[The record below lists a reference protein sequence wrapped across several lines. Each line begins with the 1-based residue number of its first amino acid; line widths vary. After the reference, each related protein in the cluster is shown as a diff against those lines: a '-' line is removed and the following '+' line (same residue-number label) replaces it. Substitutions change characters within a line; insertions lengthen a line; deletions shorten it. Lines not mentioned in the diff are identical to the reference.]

1 MEIKS
6 LAGVG
11 FDVIFKAFAQAFADY
26 EMQVD
31 RTQLQVML
39 KRRGFLPELSFAAFE
54 GDDIVAFT
62 LNGVGLFNGVL
73 TAYDTGTGTVK
84 AYRKQGL
91 ATQIFQ
97 YSVPYL
103 REMHIQQYLL
113 EVLQHNTK
121 AVSIYTNQGF
131 EVSREFNYFMQ
142 RNDAVLCESKQTE
155 NFYSISP
162 ISVEALATIPYLGD
176 FHPSWQN
183 SMESIARTASDFTFL
198 GAFVGTGLVGYC
210 VFDPISGDVTQIAV
224 DQSYR
229 RKGIASLLLA
239 EMRRLNKSENIK
251 VLNTA
256 ISCESITAFLQAK
269 NIPVKGQQFEMI
281 KKIAVS
287 SE

>member
-31 RTQLQVML
+31 RAQLQVML

-54 GDDIVAFT
+54 GDEIVAFT

-84 AYRKQGL
+84 EYRGRGL
-91 ATQIFQ
+91 ATQIFE
-97 YSVPYL
+97 YSIPHL
-103 REMHIQQYLL
+103 KERNIRQYLL
-113 EVLQHNTK
+113 EVLQHNTG
-121 AVSIYTNQGF
+121 AVSVYTNLGF
-131 EVSREFNYFMQ
+131 KVTREFNYFMQ
-142 RNDAVLCESKQTE
+142 RNEEVHCESKQTE
-155 NFYSISP
+155 NFYSIRP
-162 ISVEALATIPYLGD
+162 ISVESLAVIPYLGD

-183 SMESIARTASDFTFL
+183 SMESIARMASDFIYL

-210 VFDPISGDVTQIAV
+210 VFDPISGDVTQLAV
-224 DQSYR
+224 NQSYR
-229 RKGIASLLLA
+229 RKGIASSLLA
-239 EMRRLNKSENIK
+239 EMLRLNKSENIK

-269 NIPVKGQQFEMI
+269 NIPVKGKQFEMI

>member
-31 RTQLQVML
+31 RAQLQVML

-54 GDDIVAFT
+54 GDEIVAFT

-84 AYRKQGL
+84 EYRGRGL
-91 ATQIFQ
+91 ATQIFE
-97 YSVPYL
+97 YSIPHL
-103 REMHIQQYLL
+103 IERNIRQYLL
-113 EVLQHNTK
+113 EVLQHNTG
-121 AVSIYTNQGF
+121 AVSVYTNLGF
-131 EVSREFNYFMQ
+131 KVTREFNYFTQ
-142 RNDAVLCESKQTE
+142 RNEEVQCELHHTE
-155 NFYSISP
+155 GLYSISP
-162 ISVEALATIPYLGD
+162 ISVESLAAIPYLGD

-183 SMESIARTASDFTFL
+183 SMESIARMASNFIYL
-198 GAFVGTGLVGYC
+198 GAFVGTVLVGYC
-210 VFDPISGDVTQIAV
+210 VFDPISGDVTQFAV
-224 DQSYR
+224 NQSYR
-229 RKGIASLLLA
+229 RKGIASSLLA
-239 EMRRLNKSENIK
+239 EMLRLNKSENIK

-269 NIPVKGQQFEMI
+269 NIPVKGKQFEMI